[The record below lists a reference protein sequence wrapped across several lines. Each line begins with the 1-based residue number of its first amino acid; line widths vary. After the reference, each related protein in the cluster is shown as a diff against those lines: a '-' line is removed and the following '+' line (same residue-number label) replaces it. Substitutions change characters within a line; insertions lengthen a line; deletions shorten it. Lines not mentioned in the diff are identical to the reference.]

1 MAQRSALAQ
10 VLLLVAGV
18 ATMNWLCAAPR
29 EAFVSGVSPQL
40 RGPGRLTAM
49 AMEAAT
55 AETMAK
61 TVDIIAEQLGVEKVK
76 VIPGAT
82 LTELGADSLDI
93 VEAVMALEESFDVEL
108 PDEETTKLKTVQDA
122 ADLIQTKLS

>member
-1 MAQRSALAQ
+1 MAQRSSLAPL
-10 VLLLVAGV
+10 LLLVAGLV
-18 ATMNWLCAAPR
+18 SLSCFSAPQ
-29 EAFVSGVSPQL
+29 EAFVAGGVTPKL
-40 RGPGRLTAM
+40 RRSM
-49 AMEAAT
+49 ALYAAN

-61 TVDIIAEQLGVEKVK
+61 TVDIIAEQLGVDKAK

-122 ADLIQTKLS
+122 ADLIQTKLA

>member
-10 VLLLVAGV
+10 LLLLVAGV

-29 EAFVSGVSPQL
+29 EAFVIGQL
-40 RGPGRLTAM
+40 RGTMRPTAM
-49 AMEAAT
+49 AREAAT

-61 TVDIIAEQLGVEKVK
+61 TVDIIAEQLGVDKVK